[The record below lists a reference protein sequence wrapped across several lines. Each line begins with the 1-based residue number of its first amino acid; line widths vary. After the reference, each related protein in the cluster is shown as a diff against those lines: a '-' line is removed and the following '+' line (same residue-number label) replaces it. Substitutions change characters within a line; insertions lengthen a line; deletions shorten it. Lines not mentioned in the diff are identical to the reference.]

1 MNYERLNKLAKEAVK
16 YMNPENDWRFIHAD
30 SYTFY
35 NLLPNNNY
43 SSSFPMWKELHHEI
57 FNDIRTSLNDQGLVI
72 NNFTLVKATP
82 YTICHPIRSYGGV
95 ITLSGDAYGAV
106 RSWNNY
112 TEKEG
117 WSYEKAYRRTEEMA
131 ERCMHMHAPHLVRWG
146 DMNAFGFEVST
157 EKPIFLGDRC
167 MNYYPKEGC
176 MFYYYRVNPP
186 SAPRLDDIKTR
197 AAEFT
202 TETKYV

>member
-95 ITLSGDAYGAV
+95 SRLVVMLTV
-106 RSWNNY
+106 Q
-112 TEKEG
+112 
-117 WSYEKAYRRTEEMA
+117 YEAGIIIPKKRVGHTKKHTDEQKKWQKDV
-131 ERCMHMHAPHLVRWG
+131 CICTHL
-146 DMNAFGFEVST
+146 
-157 EKPIFLGDRC
+157 I
-167 MNYYPKEGC
+167 
-176 MFYYYRVNPP
+176 
-186 SAPRLDDIKTR
+186 
-197 AAEFT
+197 
-202 TETKYV
+202 